1 MIKVGDYVY
10 ATEDCLFSSIVN
22 WVGKVVDID
31 LENQRYI
38 IEYYFNQKPIRYSL
52 QSHCIKKY
60 NQLHFDLLRSVR
72 ISDNDTYGAI
82 VSYDVSYQKYIIKFL
97 DCLTF
102 MSEEELLKYNNVDT
116 NTQNEEEK
124 KTHNLPVIQDSI
136 KKFKCRNFQEVEF
149 QDDYI
154 LLSCSDYLIVIR
166 IANSKRLY
174 LTIASE
180 DICIVFSL
188 EKDYKNFKYKI
199 VENKAT
205 DDNNNIKIDNID
217 NCTIIRVRSIDYKGQ
232 IVVDKFKI
240 KINAETGELVEI
252 EC

>member
-124 KTHNLPVIQDSI
+124 KSYNLPVIQDAI
-136 KKFKCRNFQEVEF
+136 KKFKCRNFQEIEF
-149 QDDYI
+149 KEDYI
-154 LLSCSDYLIVIR
+154 LLNCSDYLIVIR
-166 IANSKRLY
+166 VVNSNKLY
-174 LTIASE
+174 LTITSE
-180 DICIVFSL
+180 DICIVIQFV
-188 EKDYKNFKYKI
+188 KDEEGFKHKI
-199 VENKAT
+199 IENKSI
-205 DDNNNIKIDNID
+205 NGKNQIKCEYLDRFIYDIK
-217 NCTIIRVRSIDYKGQ
+217 TIDYKGQ
-232 IVVDKFKI
+232 VVIDGFTI
-240 KINAETGELVEI
+240 KVGAETGELVEI